1 MSRVSNLPVE
11 ARPAA
16 TVMVV
21 RDIGPGPEVL
31 VVTRRSG
38 GFFGG
43 LTAFP
48 GGGVEDFDDGHL
60 ARAVVTGVHDDL
72 PFRAAAL
79 RELAEETSLAV
90 TTGGVAR
97 APEERGEALYRALVG
112 LSMPLSGE
120 SLTYVST
127 WVTPEFAPR
136 RYDTRFY
143 LAIIDGDPEIRV
155 DRAELVNAGWT
166 TANAALEMHEAGT
179 WRMFSP
185 TVAHL
190 AWLAGFPTVESIS
203 SATQGADESPI
214 GPHEGG
220 VPVQMPGDRIGDE
233 WR

>member
-1 MSRVSNLPVE
+1 MSNLPVE

-21 RDIGPGPEVL
+21 RDLGPGPEVL
-31 VVTRRSG
+31 VVTRRSR

-60 ARAVVTGVHDDL
+60 ARAVVIGAQDDL

-79 RELAEETSLAV
+79 RELAEETALVV

-97 APEERGEALYRALVG
+97 APEERGEALYRALAEV
-112 LSMPLSGE
+112 SMPLSGE

-127 WVTPEFAPR
+127 WVTPEMAPR

-143 LAIIDGDPEIRV
+143 LAIIAGDPEIRV
-155 DRAELVNAGWT
+155 DRAELVSAGWT
-166 TANAALEMHEAGT
+166 TARAALERHEEGI

-203 SATQGADESPI
+203 SATQGADEIPI
-214 GPHEGG
+214 GPHEVNAPG
-220 VPVQMPGDRIGDE
+220 QTTGDRIGDE
-233 WR
+233 WK

>member
-1 MSRVSNLPVE
+1 
-11 ARPAA
+11 
-16 TVMVV
+16 MVV

-31 VVTRRSG
+31 VVTRRSR

-60 ARAVVTGVHDDL
+60 ARTVVTGAQDDL
-72 PFRAAAL
+72 AFRAAAL

-90 TTGGVAR
+90 TTGGVVR
-97 APEERGEALYRALVG
+97 APDERGEALYRALAD

-127 WVTPEFAPR
+127 WVTPQMAPR

-143 LAIIDGDPEIRV
+143 LAIIDGDPEIHV
-155 DRAELVNAGWT
+155 DRAELVSAGWT
-166 TANAALEMHEAGT
+166 TASVALERHEEGT

-203 SATQGADESPI
+203 SVTQGADESPI
-214 GPHEGG
+214 GPHEASAPGETT
-220 VPVQMPGDRIGDE
+220 GDRIGDE
-233 WR
+233 WK